1 MFYMLNSIAFLIL
14 TFIPVTSLIYRII
27 FGIASWEIFSI
38 WLPTRLGS
46 TAQTD
51 PPGKECAM
59 NLHLSDWEWLRVV
72 TSLLFIWR
80 GIQDLRDRSGT
91 AWKTEDERKNFRKFS
106 GVTLI
111 LGGVAFLFNTILP
124 DIEPWN
130 IILLVAAYLA
140 CIGFVIS
147 NLCYHAA
154 GTTRIKNSFRLLRSL
169 SHPATM
175 RKTQEVFCYGQAY
188 HSVAA
193 EGRAV
198 RRRKGAV
205 KAGIKEGWRA
215 LWARCPACWKC
226 M

>member
-1 MFYMLNSIAFLIL
+1 
-14 TFIPVTSLIYRII
+14 
-27 FGIASWEIFSI
+27 
-38 WLPTRLGS
+38 
-46 TAQTD
+46 
-51 PPGKECAM
+51 M

-91 AWKTEDERKNFRKFS
+91 VWKTEDERKNFRKFS

-111 LGGVAFLFNTILP
+111 LGGAAFLFNTILP

-140 CIGFVIS
+140 CSVLS
-147 NLCYHAA
+147 SPTCATTAA

-175 RKTQEVFCYGQAY
+175 RKNAGGILLWSSISFCG
-188 HSVAA
+188 S
-193 EGRAV
+193 
-198 RRRKGAV
+198 
-205 KAGIKEGWRA
+205 
-215 LWARCPACWKC
+215 
-226 M
+226 

>member
-1 MFYMLNSIAFLIL
+1 
-14 TFIPVTSLIYRII
+14 
-27 FGIASWEIFSI
+27 
-38 WLPTRLGS
+38 
-46 TAQTD
+46 
-51 PPGKECAM
+51 M

-147 NLCYHAA
+147 NLCYP
-154 GTTRIKNSFRLLRSL
+154 GSRDDKD
-169 SHPATM
+169 
-175 RKTQEVFCYGQAY
+175 K
-188 HSVAA
+188 
-193 EGRAV
+193 
-198 RRRKGAV
+198 K
-205 KAGIKEGWRA
+205 
-215 LWARCPACWKC
+215 
-226 M
+226 

>member
-1 MFYMLNSIAFLIL
+1 
-14 TFIPVTSLIYRII
+14 
-27 FGIASWEIFSI
+27 
-38 WLPTRLGS
+38 
-46 TAQTD
+46 
-51 PPGKECAM
+51 M

-111 LGGVAFLFNTILP
+111 LGGAAFLFNTILP

-147 NLCYHAA
+147 NLL
-154 GTTRIKNSFRLLRSL
+154 FLLNFACIYTKKLSL
-169 SHPATM
+169 CN
-175 RKTQEVFCYGQAY
+175 FCIQCLFYTGCC
-188 HSVAA
+188 
-193 EGRAV
+193 
-198 RRRKGAV
+198 
-205 KAGIKEGWRA
+205 
-215 LWARCPACWKC
+215 LF
-226 M
+226 

>member
-1 MFYMLNSIAFLIL
+1 
-14 TFIPVTSLIYRII
+14 
-27 FGIASWEIFSI
+27 
-38 WLPTRLGS
+38 
-46 TAQTD
+46 
-51 PPGKECAM
+51 M

-111 LGGVAFLFNTILP
+111 LGGAAFLFNTILP

-130 IILLVAAYLA
+130 IILLPASVLSSPTCATT
-140 CIGFVIS
+140 
-147 NLCYHAA
+147 AA

-175 RKTQEVFCYGQAY
+175 RKNAGGILLWSSISFCG
-188 HSVAA
+188 S
-193 EGRAV
+193 
-198 RRRKGAV
+198 
-205 KAGIKEGWRA
+205 
-215 LWARCPACWKC
+215 
-226 M
+226 

>member
-1 MFYMLNSIAFLIL
+1 
-14 TFIPVTSLIYRII
+14 
-27 FGIASWEIFSI
+27 
-38 WLPTRLGS
+38 
-46 TAQTD
+46 
-51 PPGKECAM
+51 M

-111 LGGVAFLFNTILP
+111 LGGAAFLFNTILP

-147 NLCYHAA
+147 NLCYHGSRDDKDKKIASA
-154 GTTRIKNSFRLLRSL
+154 SCAPFLILL
-169 SHPATM
+169 
-175 RKTQEVFCYGQAY
+175 Q
-188 HSVAA
+188 
-193 EGRAV
+193 
-198 RRRKGAV
+198 
-205 KAGIKEGWRA
+205 
-215 LWARCPACWKC
+215 
-226 M
+226 